1 MVAVDCSTF
10 ASITLCPTFWA
21 ATGAGLSVLLSAIG
35 AGIGIGISG
44 PAIAGAG
51 VERPEVMLK
60 TFIAT
65 ILAEALAIYGLVV
78 GLLSVFHITDALTLA
93 GSVRIFAGGL
103 TMGAAALGAGFGIGT
118 SGSALAAA
126 TAEKPE
132 IFSRAVITLILAEA
146 LAIYALVTAL
156 LLVLQ
161 ASLQRPIV
169 GTETLSHIVR
179 DNYIVAKI
187 RGEKGKL
194 LERQQLHSLAEF
206 RTQSEILGVLAD
218 GPYGK
223 ELSEL
228 RDGSSPI
235 ETERAVRL
243 GFARGVRTLISASQG
258 LARDFLL
265 EFSRRFDAYDL
276 AAIVVFKAQGKTWE
290 EFVSTRQPLALLKE
304 AELHRLYSM
313 DDLRTIV
320 GIVGDR
326 ALVNRVKGFSMEDLV
341 GERASLVRDIITGWG
356 EERFY
361 NYLNDKLGGFDRGS
375 CLPMVGGAVDL
386 ANLIIILRR

>member
-1 MVAVDCSTF
+1 
-10 ASITLCPTFWA
+10 
-21 ATGAGLSVLLSAIG
+21 
-35 AGIGIGISG
+35 
-44 PAIAGAG
+44 
-51 VERPEVMLK
+51 
-60 TFIAT
+60 
-65 ILAEALAIYGLVV
+65 
-78 GLLSVFHITDALTLA
+78 
-93 GSVRIFAGGL
+93 
-103 TMGAAALGAGFGIGT
+103 
-118 SGSALAAA
+118 
-126 TAEKPE
+126 
-132 IFSRAVITLILAEA
+132 
-146 LAIYALVTAL
+146 
-156 LLVLQ
+156 
-161 ASLQRPIV
+161 V

-179 DNYIVAKI
+179 DNYIIAKI

-194 LERQQLHSLAEF
+194 LERHQIHSLAEF
-206 RTQSEILGVLAD
+206 RTQSEILGVLAE

-228 RDGSSPI
+228 KEGSSPI

-243 GFARGVRTLISASQG
+243 GFARGVKTLISSSQG
-258 LARDFLL
+258 PARGFLL

-326 ALVNRVKGFSMEDLV
+326 ALVNRVKGFSIEDLV
-341 GERASLVRDIITGWG
+341 GEKASLARDIITGWG

-361 NYLNDKLGGFDRGS
+361 NYVNDKLGGFDRAS
-375 CLPMVGGAVDL
+375 CLPIVGGTVDL
-386 ANLIIILRR
+386 ANLIIILRSKLIGIPSVREHLISSSWKLDDRTMDQLLVAQDVNQALDLASSHPYYHRILSGARQKYEETKSLSFLEVASRKHSIHMSKRIFLGFPYTLGVILAFLVMKENEARNLAAIIAGVGAGMKPDQIRSLVAIPE

>member
-1 MVAVDCSTF
+1 
-10 ASITLCPTFWA
+10 
-21 ATGAGLSVLLSAIG
+21 
-35 AGIGIGISG
+35 
-44 PAIAGAG
+44 
-51 VERPEVMLK
+51 
-60 TFIAT
+60 
-65 ILAEALAIYGLVV
+65 
-78 GLLSVFHITDALTLA
+78 
-93 GSVRIFAGGL
+93 
-103 TMGAAALGAGFGIGT
+103 
-118 SGSALAAA
+118 
-126 TAEKPE
+126 
-132 IFSRAVITLILAEA
+132 
-146 LAIYALVTAL
+146 
-156 LLVLQ
+156 
-161 ASLQRPIV
+161 V
-169 GTETLSHIVR
+169 GTEILSHIVR
-179 DNYIVAKI
+179 DNYIIAKI

-194 LERQQLHSLAEF
+194 LERQQMHSLAEF

-223 ELSEL
+223 EFSEL

-258 LARDFLL
+258 SARDFLL

-276 AAIVVFKAQGKTWE
+276 AAIVVFKAQGKSWE

-320 GIVGDR
+320 RIVGDR
-326 ALVNRVKGFSMEDLV
+326 ALVNRVKNFSMEDLA

-361 NYLNDKLGGFDRGS
+361 NYVYGKLGGFDRES
-375 CLPMVGGAVDL
+375 CLPIAGGTVDL
-386 ANLIIILRR
+386 ANLTIILRSKLIGIPNVREHLIPSSWKLDDRTIDQLLVAQDVTQALDLASSHSYYQSILSGARQKYEETKSLSFLEVASRKHSAHISKRIFLGFPYTLGVVLAFLVVKENEARNLAAVVAGVGAGMKPDQIRSLVAIPE

>member
-1 MVAVDCSTF
+1 
-10 ASITLCPTFWA
+10 
-21 ATGAGLSVLLSAIG
+21 
-35 AGIGIGISG
+35 
-44 PAIAGAG
+44 
-51 VERPEVMLK
+51 
-60 TFIAT
+60 
-65 ILAEALAIYGLVV
+65 
-78 GLLSVFHITDALTLA
+78 
-93 GSVRIFAGGL
+93 
-103 TMGAAALGAGFGIGT
+103 
-118 SGSALAAA
+118 
-126 TAEKPE
+126 
-132 IFSRAVITLILAEA
+132 
-146 LAIYALVTAL
+146 
-156 LLVLQ
+156 
-161 ASLQRPIV
+161 V

-179 DNYIVAKI
+179 DNYIIAKI

-228 RDGSSPI
+228 KEGSSPI

-243 GFARGVRTLISASQG
+243 GFARGVKTIISSSQG
-258 LARDFLL
+258 PARDFLL

-304 AELHRLYSM
+304 AELHRLYSI
-313 DDLRTIV
+313 DDLRMIV

-326 ALVNRVKGFSMEDLV
+326 ALVNRVKGLSMEDLV
-341 GERASLVRDIITGWG
+341 GEKASLVRDIITGWG

-361 NYLNDKLGGFDRGS
+361 NYVNDKLRGIDRES
-375 CLPMVGGAVDL
+375 CLPIAGGTVDL
-386 ANLIIILRR
+386 ANLTIILRSKLIGIPNVREHLIPTSWKLNDQAIDQFLVAQDVNQALDLASSHSYYHSILSGARQKYEETKSLAFLEVASRKHSIHNSRRIFLGFPYTLGIVLAFLVLKENEARNLAAIVAGVGAGIKPDQIRSLVAIAE